1 MGILKIQYAM
11 WLVLNLIADYKQMMS
26 CSSYAQEPLITKKV
40 SVLLRCGTHE
50 LATFGVIKLFN

>member
-1 MGILKIQYAM
+1 M

-26 CSSYAQEPLITKKV
+26 CSSVIFYAQEPLITKKV